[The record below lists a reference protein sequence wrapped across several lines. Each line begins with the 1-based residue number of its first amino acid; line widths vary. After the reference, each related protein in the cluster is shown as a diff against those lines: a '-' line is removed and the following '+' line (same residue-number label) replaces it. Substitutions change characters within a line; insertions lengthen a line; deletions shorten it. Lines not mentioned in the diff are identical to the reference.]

1 VDRIRTVEDRT
12 NFIRRALKQFAEND
26 GLQAGIWHKGRLAG
40 VVGCHSIDWQNRS
53 TTLGYWL
60 GEGFQGKG
68 IMTEACRAMV
78 NHAFRELGLN
88 RGWASRAR
96 PRTTGAGRSLRGWV
110 SGKRACKAK
119 PSGFTTASSTALS
132 TPCLRVSGEG
142 TPRVGLWRSGE
153 RKEGVRPVE
162 QGRPRRQPHPPPE
175 PRP

>member
-1 VDRIRTVEDRT
+1 VDSIRTVEDRT

-78 NHAFRELGLN
+78 KPCFQGTRLEPGGHRVRDRE
-88 RGWASRAR
+88 
-96 PRTTGAGRSLRGWV
+96 P
-110 SGKRACKAK
+110 
-119 PSGFTTASSTALS
+119 
-132 TPCLRVSGEG
+132 
-142 TPRVGLWRSGE
+142 
-153 RKEGVRPVE
+153 
-162 QGRPRRQPHPPPE
+162 QE
-175 PRP
+175 PGDP